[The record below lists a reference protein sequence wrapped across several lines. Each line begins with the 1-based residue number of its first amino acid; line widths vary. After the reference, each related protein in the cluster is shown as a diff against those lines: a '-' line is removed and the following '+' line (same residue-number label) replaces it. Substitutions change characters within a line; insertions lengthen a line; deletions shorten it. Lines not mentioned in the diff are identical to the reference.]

1 MNALEKLRHKN
12 RKNLATPFE
21 RKLLNEIEKM
31 YSELKES
38 ETYYFEQLNIWQQNY
53 IELQETNSQLREEL
67 RKQKKELANLQKSM
81 DTLHEKLTDIKQKS
95 IYSQKQNSQ
104 LQKEIKKRSRKF
116 DKLQKKIKEL
126 QNSETYLHE
135 QLNKWQ
141 QNYIDLQE
149 TNSQLRKEKEILEK
163 HQLKPF
169 KKEDNRSRGGCK
181 LTDHEIERLLMI
193 FAKQGRYANMSL
205 TQAIREVSQ
214 THQTYYR
221 VIKRGYSSEATR
233 LRIEALASK
242 LKIILPER
250 GKLK

>member
-1 MNALEKLRHKN
+1 MEALEKLRHKK

-31 YSELKES
+31 YSELQES
-38 ETYYFEQLNIWQQNY
+38 KTYYCEQLNVWQQNY
-53 IELQETNSQLREEL
+53 VELQKNNSQLRKEL
-67 RKQKKELANLQKSM
+67 KSQEKELANLQESG
-81 DTLHEKLTDIKQKS
+81 DTLREKLTDIKQKS

-104 LQKEIKKRSRKF
+104 LQKEMKDRTRKF
-116 DKLQKKIKEL
+116 DKLQKEFKEL
-126 QNSETYLHE
+126 QNSETYLLE
-135 QLNKWQ
+135 QLIKWQ
-141 QNYIDLQE
+141 QNYIDIQE

-169 KKEDNRSRGGCK
+169 KKDDNRSRGGCK

-242 LKIILPER
+242 FNIILPER